1 MSVDVRIDPAA
12 TMHARAAI
20 MRMPCSSLKRRTQE
34 TLAELKKKLDLTKVF
49 TGFPLIYWI
58 VNFIGMHVPRF
69 EKNKSFHTVHME
81 ELNLVHYM

>member
-1 MSVDVRIDPAA
+1 
-12 TMHARAAI
+12 MHAAAAAAEAAACHA
-20 MRMPCSSLKRRTQE
+20 PCIPVLKRRTQE
-34 TLAELKKKLDLTKVF
+34 TFALLNKYLDLTKVF

-81 ELNLVHYM
+81 ELNLVY

>member
-1 MSVDVRIDPAA
+1 MLMQLQAA
-12 TMHARAAI
+12 AMPILAAAGGCFKSI
-20 MRMPCSSLKRRTQE
+20 GRSGLSLWCKSR
-34 TLAELKKKLDLTKVF
+34 LDLTKVF

-58 VNFIGMHVPRF
+58 VNILGMHVPRF